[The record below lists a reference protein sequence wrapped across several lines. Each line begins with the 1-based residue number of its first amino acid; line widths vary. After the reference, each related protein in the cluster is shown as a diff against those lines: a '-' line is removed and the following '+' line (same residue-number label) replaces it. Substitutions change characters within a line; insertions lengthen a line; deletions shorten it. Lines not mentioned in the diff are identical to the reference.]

1 MKLIQLLLEYNRDA
15 TLKNWG
21 NKLSQA
27 NEKDSHKLSPEEI
40 LSKIELSDPSIN
52 KQFVQW
58 IVRQYVSGVLKI
70 EDLYKVKN
78 PLIIF
83 QQYKKRLP
91 QEKRDINK
99 LSLFDLYDIES
110 SISNA
115 SLQQPSE
122 SEDFGPDVKV
132 LYNGP
137 LGWLAIPQT
146 EEASCRLGR
155 GTKWCTAATKYENR
169 FEDYMDYGDLYV
181 WKDKNGEKF
190 QFWYPTREFSN
201 LSPQLAND
209 KDVYITKEQFDKFI
223 KHPILKKVIVQCE
236 EHCMSNKINMALDY
250 CKRYG
255 RRVEHIESYL
265 TTTDAEHDDM
275 VLKYARDV
283 IGGRWVEMEER
294 MKKSNYASDYARMV
308 LKKRWPEAEPYML
321 NKISRKT
328 FNYASECMGGRWPEL
343 EQILLDES
351 CSLRSL
357 GAILEYTTINIKG
370 RWPEGEQYLL
380 KEEHMEYPEH
390 MRYLVKYARDVIG
403 GRWPE
408 AERILI
414 KNAKQA
420 LSYIKNVVKDRCS
433 YLEPVIFQNINTAE
447 EYLSDFRSNFIPNG
461 NKLFEKCFIE
471 NLLIDGLRNQY
482 KFDSLIKLYV
492 GKIIHRRWPE
502 LEGILPEFEYLYVVY
517 NNIIKSF

>member
-155 GTKWCTAATKYENR
+155 GTKWCTAATEYENR

-201 LSPQLAND
+201 LPPQLAND

-255 RRVEHIESYL
+255 RRVEHIESQL
-265 TTTDAEHDDM
+265 TTTDADHDDM
-275 VLKYARDV
+275 VL
-283 IGGRWVEMEER
+283 I
-294 MKKSNYASDYARMV
+294 
-308 LKKRWPEAEPYML
+308 
-321 NKISRKT
+321 
-328 FNYASECMGGRWPEL
+328 
-343 EQILLDES
+343 
-351 CSLRSL
+351 
-357 GAILEYTTINIKG
+357 
-370 RWPEGEQYLL
+370 
-380 KEEHMEYPEH
+380 
-390 MRYLVKYARDVIG
+390 YARDVIG